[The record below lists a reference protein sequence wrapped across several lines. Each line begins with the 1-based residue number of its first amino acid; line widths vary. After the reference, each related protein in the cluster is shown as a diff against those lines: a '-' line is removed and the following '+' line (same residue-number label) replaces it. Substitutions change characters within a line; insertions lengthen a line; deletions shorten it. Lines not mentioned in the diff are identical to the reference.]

1 MQAWTVVRFLHVAG
15 LAGFAGTQF
24 ALALAVVPALRRSD
38 EVTQRRVVHRLGFV
52 SAAALALAVATGI
65 AMASHFSLWSSN
77 VLQGKLVL
85 LVLVAAL
92 AGLQLLSPATRTI
105 AYAASLGS
113 LLVIW
118 LGIKLTYG

>member
-1 MQAWTVVRFLHVAG
+1 MQTWTVVRFLHVAG
-15 LAGFAGTQF
+15 IAGFAGTQL

-38 EVTQRRVVHRLGFV
+38 EAVQRVVYRLGFV
-52 SAAALALAVATGI
+52 SAGALVLAVVTGI
-65 AMASHFSLWSSN
+65 MMASHFSLWSSN
-77 VLQGKLVL
+77 VLQGKLVV

-92 AGLQLLSPATRTI
+92 AGLQLLSPATRGI
-105 AYAASLGS
+105 AYGAALGS

>member
-1 MQAWTVVRFLHVAG
+1 MQTWTVVRFLHVAG
-15 LAGFAGTQF
+15 IAGFAGTQL

-38 EVTQRRVVHRLGFV
+38 EATQRRVVYRLGIV
-52 SAAALALAVATGI
+52 SAGALVLALVTGI

-77 VLQGKLVL
+77 VLQGKLVV

-105 AYAASLGS
+105 AYAAALGS

>member
-1 MQAWTVVRFLHVAG
+1 MQTWTVVRFLHVAG
-15 LAGFAGTQF
+15 IAGFAGTLI
-24 ALALAVVPALRRSD
+24 ALALAVVPALRGSD
-38 EVTQRRVVHRLGFV
+38 EATQRRVVYRLGLV
-52 SAAALALAVATGI
+52 SAGALVLALVTGI
-65 AMASHFSLWSSN
+65 MMASHFSLWSSN
-77 VLQGKLVL
+77 VLQGKLVV

-105 AYAASLGS
+105 AYAAALGS